1 MFTLIIVILIIAFVT
16 IFSVQNA
23 TPVAISLITWKF
35 EASLAVVVFLSVLA
49 GVLIGSIIT
58 SVMVAKRTRRKKLK
72 ALQSKPPPPEKPEA
86 PTLSN

>member
-16 IFSVQNA
+16 LFSVQNA

-49 GVLIGSIIT
+49 GIFIGSIIT
-58 SVMVAKRTRRKKLK
+58 SVMVAKRSRRKRLR
-72 ALQSKPPPPEKPEA
+72 ALLSQPPPPEKPDI
-86 PTLSN
+86 PTVSN